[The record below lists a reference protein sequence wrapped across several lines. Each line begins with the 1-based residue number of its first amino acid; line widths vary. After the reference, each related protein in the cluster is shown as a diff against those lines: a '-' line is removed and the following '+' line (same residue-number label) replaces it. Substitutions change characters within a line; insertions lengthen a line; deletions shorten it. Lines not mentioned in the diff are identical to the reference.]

1 MSLVI
6 IDESR
11 KSDVLILLELL
22 NQGKLP
28 LIGSGYT
35 ANVYKY
41 NDLAIKVL
49 NAEAEDFDEE
59 ELCRMTLKEAEVM
72 YRLQNSQYTPE
83 LVAFDEMNFIIVMQF
98 IDGMILNDVDD
109 NTILKNFNDH
119 YKIFKEECVLAD
131 IYPEDLNERNI
142 IVRDGKFVF
151 IDFGY
156 YSVGGIDE
164 EDDW

>member
-22 NQGKLP
+22 NQRKLP

-72 YRLQNSQYTPE
+72 YCLQNSQYTPK

>member
-1 MSLVI
+1 MI

-22 NQGKLP
+22 NQRKLP

-49 NAEAEDFDEE
+49 NAESEDFDEE

-72 YRLQNSQYTPE
+72 YCLQNSQYTPK

>member
-49 NAEAEDFDEE
+49 NAEDFDEE

-72 YRLQNSQYTPE
+72 YRLQDSQYTPE
-83 LVAFDEMNFIIVMQF
+83 LIAFDEMNFIIVMQF
-98 IDGMILNDVDD
+98 IDGMILDDVKD
-109 NTILKNFNDH
+109 NNILNNFNHH
-119 YKIFKEECVLAD
+119 YKTFTEECVLAD
-131 IYPEDLNERNI
+131 IYPEDLNGRN
-142 IVRDGKFVF
+142 VMLSDRKFIF

-156 YSVGGIDE
+156 YSVGGLD
-164 EDDW
+164 EDDDW

>member
-1 MSLVI
+1 MI

-22 NQGKLP
+22 NQRKLP

-72 YRLQNSQYTPE
+72 YCLQNSQYTPK